1 MNWND
6 FAKDFGGYAIDVG
19 PAIIMFFDLLA
30 AAKLAMLCLD
40 YKVSAERCGLQITIS
55 K

>member
-6 FAKDFGGYAIDVG
+6 FAKDFGGYAVDVG
-19 PAIIMFFDLLA
+19 PAIIMFFDILA
-30 AAKLAMLCLD
+30 DAKLAMWCID
-40 YKVSAERCGLQITIS
+40 CRVPAERCGLQITIN